1 MTLVDGQVYFDRA
14 KDMEARRANPE
25 WAALAV
31 SGGAQ

>member
-14 KDMEARRANPE
+14 KEMEARRATAE
-25 WAALAV
+25 WAPLAG